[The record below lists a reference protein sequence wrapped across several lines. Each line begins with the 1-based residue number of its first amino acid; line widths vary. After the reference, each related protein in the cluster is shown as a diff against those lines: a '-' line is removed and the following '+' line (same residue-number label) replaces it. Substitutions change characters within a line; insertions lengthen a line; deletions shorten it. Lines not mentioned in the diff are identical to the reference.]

1 MLLDARVQAIVDEL
15 TQRIKGDGERLRAG
29 ADRYSDD
36 MVQAAGP
43 DAASFLNLLIR
54 AKDARLIVEV
64 GTSVGYTALYMGDA
78 ARATGGRVIGTEV
91 IEKKHAQAVEYL
103 RRAGLDGVVEVR
115 KGDARDVILGLDIG
129 SIDIAFLDAQ
139 KSDYCEQFDLLL
151 PRMKVGGCIVGDNI
165 TYPERI
171 KEMMQRYQAHVRA
184 VANVRSHYLSVG
196 SGLELSV
203 RIA

>member
-43 DAASFLNLLIR
+43 DAAGFLNLLIR

-78 ARATGGRVIGTEV
+78 ARATGGRVIGTEM

-103 RRAGLDGVVEVR
+103 RRAGLDGENL
-115 KGDARDVILGLDIG
+115 AALGLKD
-129 SIDIAFLDAQ
+129 SLDLHRLA
-139 KSDYCEQFDLLL
+139 LLTGAHSA
-151 PRMKVGGCIVGDNI
+151 PRG
-165 TYPERI
+165 ERG
-171 KEMMQRYQAHVRA
+171 Q
-184 VANVRSHYLSVG
+184 
-196 SGLELSV
+196 
-203 RIA
+203 